1 MMRLV
6 MTILLLAASAL
17 SQTATPAP
25 AVAQLLGTWRL
36 VSIVDTLKDGTSSFQ
51 PELGPHPIGFIMY
64 EPDGHMCASIMNPDR
79 PAWKDPVK
87 ATDAEKITSFD
98 TFIAYC
104 GTFKLDSEH
113 STVTHYPEVAWMP
126 SYVGSTQ
133 PRPFR
138 LEGNRLIITAKISNP
153 AVEKRTLVWE
163 RKQ

>member
-1 MMRLV
+1 MKAFLA
-6 MTILLLAASAL
+6 TILLATCSLA
-17 SQTATPAP
+17 QTATQSPT
-25 AVAQLLGTWRL
+25 VAQLLGTWRL
-36 VSIVDTLKDGTSSFQ
+36 VSIVDTMKDGTNGFQ
-51 PELGPHPIGFIMY
+51 PELGPHPRGFLMY
-64 EPDGHMCASIMNPDR
+64 EPDGHMCASLMNPDR

-87 ATDAEKITSFD
+87 AADAEKVASFD

-104 GTFKLDSEH
+104 GTYKLDSEH

-163 RKQ
+163 RAKD

>member
-1 MMRLV
+1 MSRAPVRAPLLELLERIRFQRRFMMRLV

-98 TFIAYC
+98 TFIDR
-104 GTFKLDSEH
+104 K
-113 STVTHYPEVAWMP
+113 ST
-126 SYVGSTQ
+126 
-133 PRPFR
+133 R
-138 LEGNRLIITAKISNP
+138 LNSSHL
-153 AVEKRTLVWE
+153 
-163 RKQ
+163 